1 MGPVVVPR
9 GHQEKSPLLMSAR
22 FFPVISPAEFGRLGS
37 FYFWEVDPG
46 FGKCAEAHFPPLF
59 ITFRRFRHFESDR
72 GVS

>member
-22 FFPVISPAEFGRLGS
+22 FFPVISPAKFGRLGS